1 MGKSNRIRS
10 QRANAALI
18 SPAKPTKKQGMPS
31 WAINLI
37 TIAVSV
43 VILLSVVVSLVAGN
57 GVFMRM
63 QTALQTEN
71 YSVNANVMN
80 YFFRTTYNNF
90 LSQNSTYVSYLG
102 LDTNKSLKEQF
113 YLGDVKNGTWFDN
126 FMDQALTEVKTM
138 LVLCE
143 EANKR
148 GIELDETELETIDA
162 EIQMYELYASIY
174 GYTTNSYIASVYGK
188 GMKVK
193 DVRAA
198 LELSALAS
206 KCSATVSEEI
216 LEAITKEQIDSE
228 YAANKDDYDLADY
241 AYQTFTVTY
250 KEACTAVLGAG
261 YKDADIA
268 PKKDEILAKYKELIA
283 DAKAKA
289 NELAAKTDIVD
300 FKGYIIDK
308 AVNSAFDA
316 AYEEEVTDG
325 DLTKESL
332 PSEENVTIIKAKAI
346 AHLIEIITAEKD
358 YEKLVKEADGKH
370 TLFDIEITHAYEEA
384 FEKAMTSAVDAAVK
398 DVESYVVEGAKLDD
412 TKKPIEWIFED
423 GENGRKAGDIKLFE
437 EGDGADGKEL
447 GTELK
452 DFSVSVY
459 YAVKPRYRDES
470 LTKNIGIGV
479 FATETAAKDAIKK
492 LTKDM
497 TMEAFEAV
505 CKEFEGTF
513 AEYENYT
520 KGSMGIAAFDAWL
533 YAEDTVKGSFTA
545 TPIKNGSSSYAISI
559 YEADGDAEW
568 YVDVKNTILNDTYA
582 ERLESYEKAYPIT
595 VKDKVIHRIDA

>member
-10 QRANAALI
+10 KRANAALV
-18 SPAKPTKKQGMPS
+18 SSAKPVKKEGMPS

-43 VILLSVVVSLVAGN
+43 VILLSVVVSLIAGN

-63 QTALQTEN
+63 QTAMETEN

-80 YFFRTTYNNF
+80 YFFRTAYNNF

-102 LDTNKSLKEQF
+102 LDTTKSLKEQF

-126 FMDQALTEVKTM
+126 FMNQARTEVKTM

-148 GIELDETELETIDA
+148 GIKLEESELEVIDA

-174 GYTTNSYIASVYGK
+174 GYSTNSYIASVYGQ

-206 KCSATVSEEI
+206 KCSAEVSEEI
-216 LEAITKEQIDSE
+216 LESITGDQVDAE
-228 YAANKDDYDLADY
+228 YEANKDDYDLADY
-241 AYQTFTVTY
+241 AYYSFTVTY

-261 YKDADIA
+261 YKDADIE

-289 NELAAKTDIVD
+289 EELAAKTDFAD

-308 AVNSAFDA
+308 AVNDAFDA
-316 AYEEEVTDG
+316 AYEEEITDG
-325 DLTKESL
+325 DLTKDAL
-332 PSEENVTIIKAKAI
+332 PSDENVKTIKEKAI

-370 TLFDIEITHAYEEA
+370 TLFDIEISHDYEEA
-384 FEKAMTSAVDAAVK
+384 FEAAMESAIDAAIT
-398 DVESYVVEGAKLDD
+398 DIESFVVEGGKFDD
-412 TKKPIEWIFED
+412 TKKPIEWAFEE
-423 GENGRKAGDIKLFE
+423 GENGRKPGDIKLFE
-437 EGDGADGKEL
+437 EGDGADGKEF
-447 GTELK
+447 GTDLK
-452 DFSVSVY
+452 TFTVSTY
-459 YAVKPRYRDES
+459 YAIKPRYRDES
-470 LTKNIGIGV
+470 LTKNLGLGA
-479 FATETAAKDAIKK
+479 FASEADAKEAIKK

-497 TMEAFEAV
+497 TIE
-505 CKEFEGTF
+505 EFEKVCEDLKGTF
-513 AEYENYT
+513 AEYENYS
-520 KGSMGIAAFDAWL
+520 KGSLGVAAFDTWL
-533 YAEDTVKGSFTA
+533 YAEDTVKGAFTA
-545 TPIKNGSSSYAISI
+545 TPIKMGDSSYAVAI
-559 YEADGDAEW
+559 YVADGEAEW
-568 YVDVKNTILNDTYA
+568 YVDVQNTILNDTYT
-582 ERLESYEKAYPIT
+582 ELLEEYEKTYPIT
-595 VKDKVIHRIDA
+595 VKDKVINRIDA